1 MQQQPSPKSLKVCA
15 IFNGCFSMA
24 FDKFVHFFSQSVKY
38 TYIHPHIHFSARG
51 IGKSCLELHMSPP
64 CEHFK
69 HGYNPDCS
77 GVIRDRRADLRA

>member
-38 TYIHPHIHFSARG
+38 TYIPYIFLPEVS
-51 IGKSCLELHMSPP
+51 GKAVWSFTCHLLANTLNVAIIPTAVE
-64 CEHFK
+64 
-69 HGYNPDCS
+69 
-77 GVIRDRRADLRA
+77 